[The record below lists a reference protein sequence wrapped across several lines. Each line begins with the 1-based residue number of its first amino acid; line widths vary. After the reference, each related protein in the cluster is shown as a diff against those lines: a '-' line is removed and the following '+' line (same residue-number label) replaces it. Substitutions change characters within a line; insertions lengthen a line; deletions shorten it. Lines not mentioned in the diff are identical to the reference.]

1 MTHYSVQ
8 PRDKISVKGYGLLSL
23 AKNNRNNKQAI
34 FKNCIAFT
42 KCITEINDAQIDNA
56 KDLDVVNSMCNLTK
70 YSKNYSH
77 IPGSLWQYYRDEPA
91 NPITNSASFRFKS
104 RLLNN
109 NNNNNGIIDAE
120 TAMPLKY
127 LHSFEEVVKYL
138 N

>member
-56 KDLDVVNSMCNLTK
+56 KDLDVVNSMCNST
-70 YSKNYSH
+70 NIVNIIH
-77 IPGSLWQYYRDEPA
+77 IYLEVYG
-91 NPITNSASFRFKS
+91 NIT
-104 RLLNN
+104 
-109 NNNNNGIIDAE
+109 E
-120 TAMPLKY
+120 TSQQIP
-127 LHSFEEVVKYL
+127 
-138 N
+138 

>member
-8 PRDKISVKGYGLLSL
+8 PRDKISIKGYGLLSL

-56 KDLDVVNSMCNLTK
+56 KDLDVVNSMCNSTK
-70 YSKNYSH
+70 YSKHYSH

-109 NNNNNGIIDAE
+109 NNNYGIIDAE

-127 LHSFEEVVKYL
+127 LHSFGEVVKYL